1 MDELAGHVATWGAG
15 TLVLTALVF
24 GFFPVFAVN
33 LLARVYPKG
42 HPRRA
47 ELVAE
52 LHDVPR
58 RERLIWVAEQ
68 FATVLFDGVP
78 ERVRARRRGASVER
92 ERREF
97 QELTA
102 PEQMERLRILIAR
115 LRSFG
120 SDDLMS
126 EAILCRTEEGVE
138 RRLPG
143 NSRVF
148 AGEIVQVHVRAHR
161 RPGFEPSPD
170 WPKIGTVPARSW
182 YRPAYSSRLLH
193 RAPRPASFVKPGGPA

>member
-68 FATVLFDGVP
+68 LATVLFDGVP
-78 ERVRARRRGASVER
+78 ERVRARRRGASAER

-97 QELTA
+97 EELTA
-102 PEQMERLRILIAR
+102 VEQMERLRNLIAR

-126 EAILCRTEEGVE
+126 EEIVGITAEKT
-138 RRLPG
+138 
-143 NSRVF
+143 RVS
-148 AGEIVQVHVRAHR
+148 GEIVQVHVRAHR
-161 RPGFEPSPD
+161 RPGFEPPPE
-170 WPKIGTVPARSW
+170 WPSIGAVPAGSW
-182 YRPAYSSRLLH
+182 YRPAYSPRLLH
-193 RAPRPASFVKPGGPA
+193 RAPRPAAFVKPGGSA

>member
-1 MDELAGHVATWGAG
+1 MDELAGHLATWGAG
-15 TLVLTALVF
+15 TLFLTALVF

-68 FATVLFDGVP
+68 LATVLFDGVP
-78 ERVRARRRGASVER
+78 ERVRARRRDASVER

-97 QELTA
+97 QELT
-102 PEQMERLRILIAR
+102 PVEQMERLRTLIAR

-126 EAILCRTEEGVE
+126 EEILCRD
-138 RRLPG
+138 
-143 NSRVF
+143 SRAL
-148 AGEIVQVHVRAHR
+148 AGESVQVHVRAHR
-161 RPGFEPSPD
+161 RPGFEPPPD
-170 WPKIGTVPARSW
+170 WPKIGTVAARSW
-182 YRPAYSSRLLH
+182 YRPAYSPRLLH
-193 RAPRPASFVKPGGPA
+193 RAPRPAGLLKPGGST

>member
-52 LHDVPR
+52 LHEVPR

-68 FATVLFDGVP
+68 LATVLFDGVP
-78 ERVRARRRGASVER
+78 ERVRAHRRRRRDASAER
-92 ERREF
+92 EF
-97 QELTA
+97 PELA
-102 PEQMERLRILIAR
+102 AAEQMERLRVLIAR

-126 EAILCRTEEGVE
+126 EEIVGITAGRT
-138 RRLPG
+138 
-143 NSRVF
+143 RVS
-148 AGEIVQVHVRAHR
+148 GEIVQVHVRAHR

-182 YRPAYSSRLLH
+182 YRPAYSPRLLH
-193 RAPRPASFVKPGGPA
+193 RAPPIS

>member
-1 MDELAGHVATWGAG
+1 MDELAGHLATWGAG
-15 TLVLTALVF
+15 TLFLTALVF

-33 LLARVYPKG
+33 LLARVYPKE

-68 FATVLFDGVP
+68 LATVLFDGVP
-78 ERVRARRRGASVER
+78 ERVRARRRDASAER

-97 QELTA
+97 QDLTA
-102 PEQMERLRILIAR
+102 VEQMERLRILIAR

-120 SDDLMS
+120 SDDS
-126 EAILCRTEEGVE
+126 CRRRSSASPPGE
-138 RRLPG
+138 RGSPATPRGFPG
-143 NSRVF
+143 RSSRSTCGPI
-148 AGEIVQVHVRAHR
+148 AGRASNR
-161 RPGFEPSPD
+161 RRTGRRSALSPRD
-170 WPKIGTVPARSW
+170 RGTGPPTVPGCCTALRARPVS
-182 YRPAYSSRLLH
+182 
-193 RAPRPASFVKPGGPA
+193 

>member
-1 MDELAGHVATWGAG
+1 MDELAGLVATWGAG

-33 LLARVYPKG
+33 LLARVYPQG

-68 FATVLFDGVP
+68 LATVLFDGVP
-78 ERVRARRRGASVER
+78 ERLRARRQRQDDASAER

-97 QELTA
+97 EELTA
-102 PEQMERLRILIAR
+102 VEQMERLRILIER

-126 EAILCRTEEGVE
+126 EEIVGIT
-138 RRLPG
+138 
-143 NSRVF
+143 
-148 AGEIVQVHVRAHR
+148 AGRARFSGDIVQVHVRAHR
-161 RPGFEPSPD
+161 RPGFEPSPE
-170 WPKIGTVPARSW
+170 WQLAAAIPAAVW
-182 YRPAYSSRLLH
+182 TRPAYSPRLLH
-193 RAPRPASFVKPGGPA
+193 RAPRPSGCLKPGGPA

>member
-1 MDELAGHVATWGAG
+1 MDELAGHLATWGAG
-15 TLVLTALVF
+15 TLFLTALVF

-68 FATVLFDGVP
+68 LATVLFDGVP
-78 ERVRARRRGASVER
+78 ERVRARRRDASVER

-97 QELTA
+97 QELT
-102 PEQMERLRILIAR
+102 PVEQMERLRILIAR

-126 EAILCRTEEGVE
+126 EAILCRTEEGW
-138 RRLPG
+138 RSDS
-143 NSRVF
+143 SRVL

-161 RPGFEPSPD
+161 RPGFEP
-170 WPKIGTVPARSW
+170 WPERQAVAADPERGW
-182 YRPAYSSRLLH
+182 YRPAYSPRLLH
-193 RAPRPASFVKPGGPA
+193 RAPRPAGLLKPGGST